1 MVDSRLAQQLAFIIE
16 IDKLKSVLRQ
26 TRLINDSRQE
36 NSAEH
41 SWHLAVMAALLGE
54 YAEPETDIGR
64 VVKMVLVHDIVE
76 IDAGDAFA
84 YDPAANVGKEE
95 REEQAA
101 QRLFGMLPNEQRDEM
116 LGLWHEFEAQNTAE
130 SRFANALD
138 RLQPLLMNYTIGGGT
153 WKKAGVTLDKVRL
166 RMAPIG
172 KASKALGDYVELI
185 LEDSVAKGFLRRE

>member
-1 MVDSRLAQQLAFIIE
+1 MNEARLQQQLAFIVE
-16 IDKLKSVLRQ
+16 IDRLKSVLRQ
-26 TRLINDSRQE
+26 TRLIDDSRRE

-54 YAEPETDIGR
+54 YAEPGTNMAY
-64 VVKMVLVHDIVE
+64 VVKMVLIHDIVE

-84 YDPAANVGKEE
+84 YDPAANEGKEE

-101 QRLFGMLPNEQRDEM
+101 QRLFGLLPDDQRDEL
-116 LGLWHEFEAQNTAE
+116 LGLWHEFEAQNTPE

-138 RLQPLLMNYTIGGGT
+138 RLQPLLINYHSGGGT
-153 WKKAGVTLDKVRL
+153 WKKAGVTLDKVRG

-172 KASKALGDYVELI
+172 NASAALGQYVETI
-185 LEDSVAKGFLRRE
+185 LEDSVTKGFLQRE